1 MKKEPKFIYK
11 DGTTIC
17 EVTDNMG
24 RIFRGESNC
33 HPDDKDFESPI
44 TGGVIAEF
52 RAQIAVAKTYRD
64 DLKIKLSALRQL
76 YSCIKQSNN
85 FNRNS
90 YETKM
95 LLRQISLTTQDL
107 DIAKHQLA
115 VLKLDL
121 YNYISD
127 KDKIHQYLRK
137 YNAEKLDKNKKN
149 L

>member
-1 MKKEPKFIYK
+1 MPIFTYENGYA
-11 DGTTIC
+11 TC
-17 EVTDNMG
+17 SVTDSLG
-24 RIFRGESNC
+24 RVFKGEAHC
-33 HPDDKDFESPI
+33 ADEDRDFESALI
-44 TGGVIAEF
+44 GGTIAEM
-52 RAQIAVAKTYRD
+52 RAQIQAAKTYRD
-64 DLKIKLSALRQL
+64 DLKIKLSTLRQL
-76 YSCIKQSNN
+76 YHCIKQSNN

-121 YNYISD
+121 HNYISD

-137 YNAEKLDKNKKN
+137 HNAEKLDKNKKN